1 MPNIKSAIK
10 RVKVIAKKTAANKIK
25 KSEIRTAVKK
35 TKAAVA
41 SSVEG
46 AADMIQSTQATLDK
60 AAAMFGFTTNL
71 FILRLL
77 LGESRC
83 TLSFEIRE
91 ITAICGECSKT
102 DMQDAVDDRIEKVS
116 IV

>member
-10 RVKVIAKKTAANKIK
+10 RVKVAAKKTAANKIK

-46 AADMIQSTQATLDK
+46 AADMVKSTQATLDK
-60 AAAMFGFTTNL
+60 AVAKGYLHKNTVARKKS
-71 FILRLL
+71 RL
-77 LGESRC
+77 
-83 TLSFEIRE
+83 
-91 ITAICGECSKT
+91 AK
-102 DMQDAVDDRIEKVS
+102 AVNELAK
-116 IV
+116 

>member
-46 AADMIQSTQATLDK
+46 AAALVQDTQAVLDK
-60 AAAMFGFTTNL
+60 AAAKGYMHKN
-71 FILRLL
+71 
-77 LGESRC
+77 
-83 TLSFEIRE
+83 
-91 ITAICGECSKT
+91 TAARKKSKL
-102 DMQDAVDDRIEKVS
+102 AKALNS
-116 IV
+116 LAK

>member
-46 AADMIQSTQATLDK
+46 AAALVQDTQAVLDK
-60 AAAMFGFTTNL
+60 AAAKGYMPKNTAA
-71 FILRLL
+71 RKK
-77 LGESRC
+77 S
-83 TLSFEIRE
+83 TLAKALNSL
-91 ITAICGECSKT
+91 AK
-102 DMQDAVDDRIEKVS
+102 
-116 IV
+116 

>member
-60 AAAMFGFTTNL
+60 AVAKGYLHKNTVARKKSRLAKALNNL
-71 FILRLL
+71 
-77 LGESRC
+77 G
-83 TLSFEIRE
+83 
-91 ITAICGECSKT
+91 K
-102 DMQDAVDDRIEKVS
+102 
-116 IV
+116 

>member
-46 AADMIQSTQATLDK
+46 AADMIRDTQSTLDQ
-60 AAAMFGFTTNL
+60 AAAKGYMHKNNVARKKSRLAKVLNNL
-71 FILRLL
+71 
-77 LGESRC
+77 
-83 TLSFEIRE
+83 T
-91 ITAICGECSKT
+91 K
-102 DMQDAVDDRIEKVS
+102 
-116 IV
+116 

>member
-10 RVKVIAKKTAANKIK
+10 RVKVAAKKTAANKIK

-46 AADMIQSTQATLDK
+46 AADMIKDTQATLDK
-60 AAAMFGFTTNL
+60 AAAKGYMHKNNVARKKS
-71 FILRLL
+71 RLAKAIK
-77 LGESRC
+77 
-83 TLSFEIRE
+83 TL
-91 ITAICGECSKT
+91 TK
-102 DMQDAVDDRIEKVS
+102 
-116 IV
+116 

>member
-10 RVKVIAKKTAANKIK
+10 RVKVAAKKTAANKIK

-46 AADMIQSTQATLDK
+46 AADMIKATQSVLDK
-60 AAAMFGFTTNL
+60 AAAKGYLHKNNVARKQSKLAKAINNL
-71 FILRLL
+71 
-77 LGESRC
+77 
-83 TLSFEIRE
+83 T
-91 ITAICGECSKT
+91 K
-102 DMQDAVDDRIEKVS
+102 
-116 IV
+116 

>member
-35 TKAAVA
+35 TKAAVV

-46 AADMIQSTQATLDK
+46 AAGLVKDTQAVLDK
-60 AAAMFGFTTNL
+60 AAAKGFMHKNTVA
-71 FILRLL
+71 RKK
-77 LGESRC
+77 
-83 TLSFEIRE
+83 
-91 ITAICGECSKT
+91 SKLAKALNSLT
-102 DMQDAVDDRIEKVS
+102 K
-116 IV
+116 

>member
-60 AAAMFGFTTNL
+60 AAAKGYMHKNTVARRKSRLAKALNNL
-71 FILRLL
+71 
-77 LGESRC
+77 G
-83 TLSFEIRE
+83 
-91 ITAICGECSKT
+91 K
-102 DMQDAVDDRIEKVS
+102 
-116 IV
+116 